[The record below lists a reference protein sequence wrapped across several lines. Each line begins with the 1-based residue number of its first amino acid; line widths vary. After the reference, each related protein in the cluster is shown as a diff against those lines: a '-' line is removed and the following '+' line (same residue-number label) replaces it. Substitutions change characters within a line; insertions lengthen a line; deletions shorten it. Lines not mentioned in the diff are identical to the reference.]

1 MSDLAGALAH
11 KHVRGREIF
20 PLMSAWG
27 PARVKTRRRLI
38 AIEQVIRSMP
48 LLAAQAASPFN
59 LEIETENIILVA
71 LRVFEFSHSLGQ
83 HRKSRCVVFPR

>member
-1 MSDLAGALAH
+1 
-11 KHVRGREIF
+11 
-20 PLMSAWG
+20 
-27 PARVKTRRRLI
+27 
-38 AIEQVIRSMP
+38 MP

-83 HRKSRCVVFPR
+83 TQTSGRIRAKSVLPPTTDMRRLRQHFGLVPEADMCFYSEIQKIGGVDLFV